1 MAQNVGQNADFD
13 MDQALSPSVF
23 FDFPNGNPGNS
34 PNPNNPN
41 T

>member
-1 MAQNVGQNADFD
+1 MAQNVGQNGDFD

-23 FDFPNGNPGNS
+23 FDFNGNPGSS